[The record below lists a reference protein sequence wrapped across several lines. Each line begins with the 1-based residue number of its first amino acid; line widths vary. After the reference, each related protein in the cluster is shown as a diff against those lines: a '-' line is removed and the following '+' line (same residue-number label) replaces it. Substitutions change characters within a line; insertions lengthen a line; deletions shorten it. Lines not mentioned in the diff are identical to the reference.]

1 MKRERAVG
9 LAAHL
14 LRNLDANQHEWPLS
28 LLTEVYVFGSFARG
42 SLEPHDVDIDV
53 EYIGDDR
60 WHRHMVTSLTNGRY
74 PYSSMRQ
81 MLTAGKRGI
90 QFQFEF
96 RERADFEMILLWRH
110 GDSLGTVFDRLHA
123 IQGDPAAGRAERDSM
138 LPEFEG
144 LDDWIARPDREVL
157 CAAVSDGAIRIE
169 RLRLSDAR
177 VESEFA
183 AKHVNRRW
191 KRTSPLHRAA
201 IATVHYWEQQGIDP
215 GSCHLHGCDIRDKE
229 TLYFAGFG
237 WRYFSSIPY
246 CLTEHGGIEWL
257 EVVHPTKT
265 RSLDALRIVPV
276 DREKLKATW

>member
-1 MKRERAVG
+1 
-9 LAAHL
+9 
-14 LRNLDANQHEWPLS
+14 
-28 LLTEVYVFGSFARG
+28 
-42 SLEPHDVDIDV
+42 
-53 EYIGDDR
+53 
-60 WHRHMVTSLTNGRY
+60 MVTSLTNGRY

-96 RERADFEMILLWRH
+96 RERADFEMTLLWRH
-110 GDSLGTVFDRLHA
+110 GDSLGAVFDRLHA

-144 LDDWIARPDREVL
+144 LDDWIARPDREAL
-157 CAAVSDGAIRIE
+157 CAAVGDGAIRIE

-215 GSCHLHGCDIRDKE
+215 GCCHLHGCDIRDKE
-229 TLYFAGFG
+229 TPYFAGFG
-237 WRYFSSIPY
+237 WRYFRSIPY